1 LVKFVC
7 PQKLFYIFV
16 KTSLDIY
23 NKENDMDWVQAFV
36 HITMV
41 VFRFSNQLKENVHY
55 MREPLWNLD
64 NLVEQ
69 YLIFKKMKGNSKEG
83 KHILY
88 NYSTV
93 VDR

>member
-1 LVKFVC
+1 
-7 PQKLFYIFV
+7 
-16 KTSLDIY
+16 
-23 NKENDMDWVQAFV
+23 MHWVQAFV

-41 VFRFSNQLKENVHY
+41 VLRCSNQLKENVHY

-93 VDR
+93 VDK